1 MDSKD
6 IINTGK
12 ESEKLSLTKSKNK
25 FIYLKSD
32 YFLQKI
38 FDNIQKRIFLKI
50 IKCNIYIQKR
60 VNININDYKNFSKKY
75 SSVELEIIPIQ
86 NEYGS
91 FIKIKEED

>member
-12 ESEKLSLTKSKNK
+12 ESEKLSLIKSKTK

-50 IKCNIYIQKR
+50 IKCNIYI
-60 VNININDYKNFSKKY
+60 
-75 SSVELEIIPIQ
+75 
-86 NEYGS
+86 
-91 FIKIKEED
+91 